1 MALEITV
8 VQAMGIEVGE
18 ETLDLLVAELLVQ

>member
-1 MALEITV
+1 MALEIIV